1 MITTALIAV
10 GSLVVGVLIG
20 AMIMA
25 VLNVSHTS
33 DADSEHMAT
42 IAALK
47 KQLTAC
53 RQMSEE
59 QRVKAE
65 TYYDLYCDGAKA
77 NAVLR
82 RAQ

>member
-1 MITTALIAV
+1 MIATGLIAV
-10 GSLVVGVLIG
+10 GSFVVGVLIG

-25 VLNVSHTS
+25 VLNVSRIS
-33 DADSEHMAT
+33 EADSKHMAT

-47 KQLTAC
+47 KQLAAC

-65 TYYDLYCDGAKA
+65 TYYELYCDGAKA